1 MTESQTPTQ
10 SEFSSPR
17 DIQCLKCQRRKV
29 GLPLRTQVRETSPT
43 IDRQFIKHRKRL
55 HILNRDPVLQSKH
68 TASRCFPM
76 IIQLQKDI
84 QRLDGGASAY
94 IYAVTNEIVL
104 KAPVIYCPLPEGASS
119 QDRYSFS
126 LDTFYYH
133 EDIQNERDILRTLET
148 APHPNIIQPIALDYA
163 EGLYLRRHQS
173 LPSILAKGAPS
184 GVIRKCFYRDMLR
197 ALAHLHELKIAH
209 ADVRIDNFLYEEGG
223 LVLLC
228 DFTCSRSFGGENPS
242 STSPP
247 EPVGVNGPYSQ
258 VSDIT
263 DRFALGSVIFEIET
277 GNRPALHFD
286 GVDLNLPSV
295 RTGDAQ
301 LDDIVQKAWHN
312 DFAST
317 AEMLQ
322 AVENLLPDENLSP
335 KYGLIGSSVLQSLRI
350 QISEWRALRQ
360 YKYGTRFSICI
371 ALLLTV
377 FARRNSYWDLHR
389 RSPAK
394 SSKATK

>member
-1 MTESQTPTQ
+1 M
-10 SEFSSPR
+10 
-17 DIQCLKCQRRKV
+17 LV
-29 GLPLRTQVRETSPT
+29 
-43 IDRQFIKHRKRL
+43 
-55 HILNRDPVLQSKH
+55 
-68 TASRCFPM
+68 
-76 IIQLQKDI
+76 QLQKDI

-104 KAPVIYCPLPEGASS
+104 KAPVTYCQLPEGASS
-119 QDRYSFS
+119 QDRYDFS
-126 LDTFYYH
+126 LMTFCYH
-133 EDIQNERDILRTLET
+133 EDIRNERDILRTLET

-173 LPSILAKGAPS
+173 LPSILAKGLPP

-197 ALAHLHELKIAH
+197 ALAHLHELQIAH

-228 DFTCSRSFGGENPS
+228 DFTCSQSFGGENPS

-247 EPVGVNGPYSQ
+247 EPVGINGPYSE

-277 GNRPALHFD
+277 GGRPALYFD
-286 GVDLNLPSV
+286 GIDLNVPSV

-301 LDDIVQKAWHN
+301 LDVIIQKAWYN

-317 AEMLQ
+317 VEMLQ
-322 AVENLLPDENLSP
+322 AVENLLPDEKPTPEYRLM
-335 KYGLIGSSVLQSLRI
+335 GSSVLQSLRI
-350 QISEWRALRQ
+350 QIDEWRALRQ
-360 YKYGTRFSICI
+360 YKYGTRFSIYV
-371 ALLLTV
+371 ALLLTGCAGEV
-377 FARRNSYWDLHR
+377 LIGICTQEVLQNLQKQLN
-389 RSPAK
+389 RSK
-394 SSKATK
+394 E